1 MLTVVR
7 SQLREDTRVRRMVV
21 DEARRGCS
29 SRRVGGRSRRRKSS
43 RQIQLGMGGERDAC
57 FSNRRAVLVLS
68 GDSKSG
74 RTRRERGHVVLQ
86 CGCDTA
92 WTSSQHHVCNS
103 IGASKGLVESDG
115 ISLGRCDTVGIVRR
129 WRGRGRNEC
138 SESKDTAAEQ
148 QKAPF
153 SCVLGLVLYPTQY
166 ILYSINL

>member
-43 RQIQLGMGGERDAC
+43 QQIQLGMGGERGAC

-115 ISLGRCDTVGIVRR
+115 ISLGEVRHSGNSAKVEGS
-129 WRGRGRNEC
+129 WKEWSVANPKTPQQN
-138 SESKDTAAEQ
+138 SKKRHSHA
-148 QKAPF
+148 F
-153 SCVLGLVLYPTQY
+153 LG
-166 ILYSINL
+166 LYSIHPSIFSTR